1 MTWQLVETLTKLC
14 AATCKASG
22 ALSALSALF
31 ALAALAT
38 LTVLATL
45 AVPATLFALVASAL
59 ESALE
64 TALTVAF
71 SAVVAVIQ
79 THLLLLASLLIL
91 VAWCWWAPLSR
102 SRPIHL
108 PALPK
113 RKPPL
118 ALNMLLV
125 QVSVRLTGGQMPTQA
140 LAEAGAPSQ
149 LNQAGESLYLHS
161 LIAAKTPWWL
171 GQSRRQQA
179 GVNALAARSALA
191 GQRLAQRLGSPLAQ
205 VLGQVAGMITQATR
219 GAQQRYAALA
229 APVATARM
237 LAALPLVGVALGAL
251 LGVRVWQFWLD
262 GALGSITALGGLG
275 FLCVGRLVTSRM
287 VGRAQEEVNQFDDA
301 LLLDLC
307 GAALHSGASIPRCL
321 EALGF
326 ACEIKDFGFVARALE
341 IGASW
346 DEAWSL
352 AAPNR
357 AGYKALSQC
366 LAPAWLVG
374 ANPLPMLEAWAQTL
388 RDQRESQASADANR
402 LAVRLVLPL
411 GLCHLPAFILLAIV
425 PAVVYLGRSVLA
437 GA

>member
-1 MTWQLVETLTKLC
+1 
-14 AATCKASG
+14 
-22 ALSALSALF
+22 
-31 ALAALAT
+31 
-38 LTVLATL
+38 
-45 AVPATLFALVASAL
+45 
-59 ESALE
+59 
-64 TALTVAF
+64 
-71 SAVVAVIQ
+71 
-79 THLLLLASLLIL
+79 
-91 VAWCWWAPLSR
+91 
-102 SRPIHL
+102 
-108 PALPK
+108 
-113 RKPPL
+113 
-118 ALNMLLV
+118 MLLV

-140 LAEAGAPSQ
+140 WSQALAEAGVPSQ

-161 LIAAKTPWWL
+161 LIATKTPWWL

-262 GALGSITALGGLG
+262 GALGTITALGGLG

-326 ACEIKDFGFVARALE
+326 AWLRQ
-341 IGASW
+341 IG
-346 DEAWSL
+346 
-352 AAPNR
+352 
-357 AGYKALSQC
+357 
-366 LAPAWLVG
+366 
-374 ANPLPMLEAWAQTL
+374 
-388 RDQRESQASADANR
+388 
-402 LAVRLVLPL
+402 
-411 GLCHLPAFILLAIV
+411 LAIRHLV
-425 PAVVYLGRSVLA
+425 NV
-437 GA
+437 

>member
-1 MTWQLVETLTKLC
+1 MAWQLVETLTKLC

-22 ALSALSALF
+22 ALSELSAL
-31 ALAALAT
+31 
-38 LTVLATL
+38 
-45 AVPATLFALVASAL
+45 ATLFALAASAL

-71 SAVVAVIQ
+71 SAIAAVIQ
-79 THLLLLASLLIL
+79 THPLLLASLLTL
-91 VAWCWWAPLSR
+91 VAWCWWAPLRR

-113 RKPPL
+113 RKPPV

-125 QVSVRLTGGQMPTQA
+125 QVSVRLTGGQMPTQAWSQA

-237 LAALPLVGVALGAL
+237 LAALPLVG
-251 LGVRVWQFWLD
+251 WL
-262 GALGSITALGGLG
+262 
-275 FLCVGRLVTSRM
+275 
-287 VGRAQEEVNQFDDA
+287 
-301 LLLDLC
+301 
-307 GAALHSGASIPRCL
+307 
-321 EALGF
+321 
-326 ACEIKDFGFVARALE
+326 
-341 IGASW
+341 
-346 DEAWSL
+346 
-352 AAPNR
+352 
-357 AGYKALSQC
+357 
-366 LAPAWLVG
+366 
-374 ANPLPMLEAWAQTL
+374 
-388 RDQRESQASADANR
+388 
-402 LAVRLVLPL
+402 
-411 GLCHLPAFILLAIV
+411 
-425 PAVVYLGRSVLA
+425 
-437 GA
+437 

>member
-1 MTWQLVETLTKLC
+1 MAWQLVETLTKLC

-22 ALSALSALF
+22 ALSELSAL
-31 ALAALAT
+31 
-38 LTVLATL
+38 
-45 AVPATLFALVASAL
+45 ATLFALAASAL

-71 SAVVAVIQ
+71 SAIAAVIQ
-79 THLLLLASLLIL
+79 THPLLLASLLTL
-91 VAWCWWAPLSR
+91 VAWCWWAPLRR

-113 RKPPL
+113 RKPPV

-140 LAEAGAPSQ
+140 WSQALAEAGVPSQ

-161 LIAAKTPWWL
+161 LIATKTPWWL
-171 GQSRRQQA
+171 GQSRHQQA

-262 GALGSITALGGLG
+262 GALGTITALGGLG

>member
-1 MTWQLVETLTKLC
+1 MAWQLLETLAKLG
-14 AATCKASG
+14 AASCKAID
-22 ALSALSALF
+22 ALL
-31 ALAALAT
+31 ALAA
-38 LTVLATL
+38 
-45 AVPATLFALVASAL
+45 S
-59 ESALE
+59 
-64 TALTVAF
+64 ALTVAF
-71 SAVVAVIQ
+71 SAIAAVIQ
-79 THLLLLASLLIL
+79 THPLLLASLLAL
-91 VAWCWWAPLSR
+91 VAWCWWAPLR
-102 SRPIHL
+102 RPHPMQL

-113 RKPPL
+113 RKPPV

-125 QVSVRLTGGQMPTQA
+125 QVSVRLTGGQMPAQAWSQA

-149 LNQAGESLYLHS
+149 LNEAGESLYLHS
-161 LIAAKTPWWL
+161 LITAKTPWWL

-191 GQRLAQRLGSPLAQ
+191 GQRLAQCLGSPLAQ

-251 LGVRVWQFWLD
+251 LGVQVWQFWLD
-262 GALGSITALGGLG
+262 GALGTITALGGLG

-326 ACEIKDFGFVARALE
+326 ACEIEDFGFVARALE
-341 IGASW
+341 MKLG
-346 DEAWSL
+346 
-352 AAPNR
+352 
-357 AGYKALSQC
+357 
-366 LAPAWLVG
+366 AWLRQIG
-374 ANPLPMLEAWAQTL
+374 
-388 RDQRESQASADANR
+388 
-402 LAVRLVLPL
+402 LVIR
-411 GLCHLPAFILLAIV
+411 HLV
-425 PAVVYLGRSVLA
+425 NV
-437 GA
+437 